1 MTDRGIQVL
10 AWYDERFPA
19 QLKHIALPPPILFVR
34 GQLAALR
41 QPAIA
46 LVGTRHPSPYG
57 IDVTRRLAGDISARG
72 ICVIS
77 GLAMGV
83 DTVAHQTALQHSGG
97 SIAVLPSGV
106 DLVYPE
112 RNRQLASLLLSHTHG
127 ALVSE
132 FYPGTKA
139 TPALFPAR
147 NRLISGLAH
156 GVVVCEAG
164 EQSGA
169 LITAKAAL
177 EQGREVMAVPGSIF
191 VPQSAGCLALLRQG
205 ATPVRHV
212 DDICESIGY
221 QTTPYRTDVVIDPL
235 LQLLHS
241 PRHIDE
247 LCRITQ
253 RTTADILGDLM
264 MRELRGEIS
273 DLGNGYYMRHNTTS
287 SPNTNW

>member
-1 MTDRGIQVL
+1 
-10 AWYDERFPA
+10 
-19 QLKHIALPPPILFVR
+19 
-34 GQLAALR
+34 
-41 QPAIA
+41 
-46 LVGTRHPSPYG
+46 
-57 IDVTRRLAGDISARG
+57 
-72 ICVIS
+72 
-77 GLAMGV
+77 MGV
-83 DTVAHQTALQHSGG
+83 DTVAHHTALQHGG
-97 SIAVLPSGV
+97 GTIAVLPSGV
-106 DLVYPE
+106 DLIYPE
-112 RNRQLASLLLSHTHG
+112 RNRQLANLVLAHTHG

-147 NRLISGLAH
+147 NRLISGLAQ

-205 ATPVRHV
+205 ATPVRHA
-212 DDICESIGY
+212 DDICESMGY
-221 QTTPYRTDVVIDPL
+221 QTAAYGHDVVVDPL

-273 DLGNGYYMRHNTTS
+273 DLGNGYYMRHPATS
-287 SPNTNW
+287 SQNTNW